1 MKPRVMVT
9 RRLPRRAMAVLD
21 QHFEV
26 RCNPHD
32 RVLTREELLEGVR
45 GQQGLLPLLTDPI
58 DDAVMGAAGKQLRI
72 IANYAVGF
80 DNIDVAAATARG
92 IAVGNTPGVLTDTT
106 ADLTMALILTVSR
119 RIVEGDAYARA
130 GKYQGWAPEL
140 LLGRD
145 VHHQTLG
152 LMGFGRIGQ
161 AVARRAAGFDMRI
174 LYHARHRMSSEV
186 EARTGA
192 RYVDQETLL
201 READIISLH
210 VPLTART
217 RHLIGADE
225 LSMMKPT
232 AFLINTARGEVVDE
246 AALAEALEAERIAG
260 AGLDV
265 FEQEPRIHPA
275 LTGMKQVVLLP
286 HVGSASIATRTRM
299 GKMAAENLM
308 AVLLKDQQPPHCVNP
323 EIYR

>member
-1 MKPRVMVT
+1 MKPTVFVT
-9 RRLPRRAMAVLD
+9 RRLPEGAMAVLD
-21 QHFEV
+21 RHFEV

-45 GQQGLLPLLTDPI
+45 GQQGLLPLLTDHI

-161 AVARRAAGFDMRI
+161 AVARRAVGFDMRI
-174 LYHARHRMSSEV
+174 LYHARHRVSSEK

-192 RYVDQETLL
+192 RYVDQKTLL

-246 AALAEALEAERIAG
+246 AALAEALEADRMAG

-275 LTGMKQVVLLP
+275 LTGMNQVVLLP
-286 HVGSASIATRTRM
+286 HVGSASVATRTRM
-299 GKMAAENLM
+299 GEMAAENLM